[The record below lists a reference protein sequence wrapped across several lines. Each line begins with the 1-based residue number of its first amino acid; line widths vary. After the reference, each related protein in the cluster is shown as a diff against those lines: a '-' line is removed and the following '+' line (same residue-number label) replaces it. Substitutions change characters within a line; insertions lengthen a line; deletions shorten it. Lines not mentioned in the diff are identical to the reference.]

1 MRPDTRQQLTTC
13 SSHPAV
19 STFPDSTFGSACTS
33 SFSRL
38 TRRSLALRPAH
49 SRRHHIR
56 DSHPR
61 ASDISSPPCLPRL
74 LPAGAVAGLASHPLE
89 NTALHGARGKRSFAQ
104 ARLNVASAPLHK
116 NGHCVQTERAHRPA
130 ALLAS
135 NPFPSPLDQV
145 ARMVVGQRRAPSF
158 LSARVP
164 L

>member
-1 MRPDTRQQLTTC
+1 YRPAACEQPHFMRPDTRQQLTTC

-89 NTALHGARGKRSFAQ
+89 NTAFHGARGKMVYRGSCGSVS
-104 ARLNVASAPLHK
+104 ND
-116 NGHCVQTERAHRPA
+116 ERA
-130 ALLAS
+130 S
-135 NPFPSPLDQV
+135 PSGTMIGS
-145 ARMVVGQRRAPSF
+145 R
-158 LSARVP
+158 SA
-164 L
+164 